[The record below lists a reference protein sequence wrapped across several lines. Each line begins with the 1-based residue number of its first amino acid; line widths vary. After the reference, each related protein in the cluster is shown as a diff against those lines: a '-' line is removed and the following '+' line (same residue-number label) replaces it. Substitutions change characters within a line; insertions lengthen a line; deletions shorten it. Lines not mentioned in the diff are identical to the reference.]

1 MRHTPTPQ
9 FPVNLTLSP
18 FLESDDSIQGVVV
31 LIKNMSLI
39 RELEERQRPAGHLNN
54 LAAVAMGMAHEI
66 RNPLGGI
73 RGSAQLLRQEIKD
86 SSHQEYLDV
95 VVSEVDRIDR
105 MVKRMMDLTRPLNL
119 RMASTNIHKALE
131 EILMLEKDTLTRKK
145 GRFEQIY
152 DPSLPPIEADED
164 QLKQVFLNLIKN
176 AIEASRKGG
185 KIQIVTR
192 VSSGY
197 AIKAASSPIPQQNI
211 VVEIIDSGSGMDEPT
226 QKKLF
231 TPFYTTK
238 TKGSGLGLAICLK
251 IVEDHNGKI
260 KITSEKGLGTTVQV
274 FLPIR
279 QK

>member
-1 MRHTPTPQ
+1 
-9 FPVNLTLSP
+9 
-18 FLESDDSIQGVVV
+18 
-31 LIKNMSLI
+31 
-39 RELEERQRPAGHLNN
+39 
-54 LAAVAMGMAHEI
+54 MG
-66 RNPLGGI
+66 RS
-73 RGSAQLLRQEIKD
+73 SAQLLRQEIKNK
-86 SSHQEYLDV
+86 SHQEYLDV

-119 RMASTNIHKALE
+119 KMENTNIHKVLE

-176 AIEASRKGG
+176 AIEASRKEG

-192 VSSGY
+192 VGSGY
-197 AIKAASSPIPQQNI
+197 AVKAVSSPIPQQNI
-211 VVEIIDSGSGMDEPT
+211 VVEIIDSGEGMDEST

-238 TKGSGLGLAICLK
+238 TKGSGLGLAISLK
-251 IVEDHNGKI
+251 IVEDHQGNI

-279 QK
+279 QMS